1 MIVKNLIFDNTVQFT
16 GGGIF
21 SNGCTPV
28 LINNTITGNEC
39 VGTFQ
44 PAMGGGI
51 YTYDP
56 LASFEGRNNIIVDNY
71 SESGRNWY
79 GNVYLDYSCSQES
92 LPGTGNITDDP
103 MFVDWSI
110 NNFNLQECSPCIDA
124 GDPASPLDPDGTIA
138 DMGALYYDQSGSSP
152 VIVTL
157 VPYNPPIQVPAS
169 GGSFD
174 FNIEV
179 ANNGAN
185 PETFDI
191 WTMATLPNGSEYG
204 PIINLPGFT
213 APPSWSINRD
223 RIQAVPAGA
232 PAGMYT
238 YDAYVGV
245 YPDDIWDEDHFDFE
259 KLADGDGSL
268 PVTGWMCWGESFEE
282 LAGDTEMAA
291 PEKFALHGAYP
302 NPFNPTTAI
311 SYQLPADSRVSL
323 SVYDVS
329 GSLVTTLV
337 DGWREAGVHELTFDG
352 SRLASGIYI
361 YRLRADDISAS
372 GKMVLVK

>member
-1 MIVKNLIFDNTVQFT
+1 LAYS
-16 GGGIF
+16 G
-21 SNGCTPV
+21 STPI
-28 LINNTITGNEC
+28 LINNTITENYCTVASSAGAGVCSYGNADIAGHNNIVYGNEANSDPDWLS
-39 VGTFQ
+39 GY
-44 PAMGGGI
+44 GGAI
-51 YTYDP
+51 HLNYTCSGEM
-56 LASFEGRNNIIVDNY
+56 L
-71 SESGRNWY
+71 SGR
-79 GNVYLDYSCSQES
+79 
-92 LPGTGNITDDP
+92 GNITDDP
-103 MFVDWSI
+103 LFVDPV
-110 NNFNLQECSPCIDA
+110 NYDFNLQTGSPCIDA

-138 DMGALYYDQSGSSP
+138 DMGAFYYDQSGSSP

-179 ANNGAN
+179 ANNGTD

-204 PIINLPGFT
+204 PIIYLPDFT
-213 APPSWSINRD
+213 APASWSSNRD
-223 RIQAVPAGA
+223 RTQAVPATA
-232 PAGMYT
+232 PTGLYT

-268 PVTGWMCWGESFEE
+268 PENGWMCWGESFEE
-282 LAGDTEMAA
+282 LAGDAEMAA

-302 NPFNPTTAI
+302 NPFNPATAI
-311 SYQLPADSRVSL
+311 SYQLPADSRISL

-329 GSLVTTLV
+329 GSLITTLV
-337 DGWREAGVHELTFDG
+337 DGWRDAGLHEVAFDG
-352 SRLASGIYI
+352 TGLTSGVYI
-361 YRLRADDISAS
+361 YRIETGDFTSVK
-372 GKMVLVK
+372 KMVLMK